1 MEVDTKNPLTMR
13 AIFFG
18 IFLGALLDFLGIY
31 LSYKVGIAAI
41 GGTFILGYLL
51 LKLTGEYNYRENV
64 VILIIVGAMS
74 LPAFGVSANIAAL
87 VVFRDYLA
95 HTIYISIPLIVVVSL
110 VGSILGVLL
119 LYPLR
124 KQFLELRWPMILPT
138 ATIVKALAEKGE
150 YFRRALY
157 GLISSMIITISAF
170 VSNLRTF
177 RLKYMPSFIGFEIS
191 PLMFAVGFFISFTGS
206 LLLLIGSIYSILVW
220 YFIEGGVSNITIS
233 EHITNPMIFSIAI
246 PMMVTTAFLNL
257 YENRH
262 VFKETFR
269 NLRVGDD
276 EGFIP
281 SWASFAS
288 LVLLPIFSLI
298 GLALV
303 PGLPFDMII
312 DISKIIVF
320 ALPIVFISAIFLARA
335 RGESGFSVSFTV
347 DVVLILTTVLFLPDV
362 EDMFIAFAILGSYE
376 FASLIF
382 LNYMKFGQLTNVD
395 EKTVFKAIL
404 IGIIPGVVITALSI
418 WSFHYLLGGLGSE
431 NFPVPNAY
439 AAGGYILGVVQAIKS
454 GVVPPIY
461 DPYLVVVSVVLTIVL
476 QQIFKRLKV
485 RGFSP
490 IILAIGMLV
499 PPSYIFPIF
508 LGGLLDLYLK
518 IKNKHDVSQA
528 KKVYEDALVFLSG
541 VAGGEGIV
549 LLFMTLLVIVFLLI

>member
-170 VSNLRTF
+170 ISNLRTL

-191 PLMFAVGFFISFTGS
+191 PLMFAVGFFISFT
-206 LLLLIGSIYSILVW
+206 
-220 YFIEGGVSNITIS
+220 
-233 EHITNPMIFSIAI
+233 
-246 PMMVTTAFLNL
+246 
-257 YENRH
+257 
-262 VFKETFR
+262 
-269 NLRVGDD
+269 
-276 EGFIP
+276 
-281 SWASFAS
+281 
-288 LVLLPIFSLI
+288 
-298 GLALV
+298 
-303 PGLPFDMII
+303 
-312 DISKIIVF
+312 
-320 ALPIVFISAIFLARA
+320 
-335 RGESGFSVSFTV
+335 
-347 DVVLILTTVLFLPDV
+347 
-362 EDMFIAFAILGSYE
+362 
-376 FASLIF
+376 
-382 LNYMKFGQLTNVD
+382 
-395 EKTVFKAIL
+395 
-404 IGIIPGVVITALSI
+404 
-418 WSFHYLLGGLGSE
+418 
-431 NFPVPNAY
+431 
-439 AAGGYILGVVQAIKS
+439 
-454 GVVPPIY
+454 
-461 DPYLVVVSVVLTIVL
+461 
-476 QQIFKRLKV
+476 
-485 RGFSP
+485 
-490 IILAIGMLV
+490 
-499 PPSYIFPIF
+499 
-508 LGGLLDLYLK
+508 
-518 IKNKHDVSQA
+518 
-528 KKVYEDALVFLSG
+528 
-541 VAGGEGIV
+541 
-549 LLFMTLLVIVFLLI
+549 